1 MKRIA
6 LLLTFLSPWAV
17 ACAQNPPAVAI
28 PQSAQPVSLQQAV
41 QTALAKN
48 PAVEAADDY
57 ARAVEQGIAAAKAG
71 RYPHVDFSE
80 GVTRGNNPVYVFGSL
95 LTQRQ
100 FTAAN
105 FALGFLNTPPPLDN
119 FRTAFSASMPLYD
132 AGQTGRMIR
141 DARLQAMSAAQKK
154 DRTQQEI
161 IFQVVNSYLN
171 ELLARESVRVAES
184 AAGTTK
190 SDLAR
195 AQARAESGLAPPS
208 DVLSARAQLAQ
219 AEEDVLRAQNALE
232 LAQAALNV
240 AMGLPEDAP
249 TVIVGDLAAR
259 DFPTGSLEERQ
270 AKALTTRPEYLAAT
284 IGKQQADNGVH
295 MARAEFLPKLNFLSS
310 WELDNQTFATRGG
323 NNWTVGAS
331 LNFNLFDGGEKMAR
345 LRESKAREMQA
356 DALQRQ
362 MAATVRLQVREAYL
376 NLVTAQKR
384 LGVVKDASS
393 EAAESLRITQDRFD
407 AGLATITDLLQVETA
422 KTAAE
427 RNELNARFDYRLSY
441 AALELSTGE
450 LSPSSAALNQ

>member
-1 MKRIA
+1 MKTVA
-6 LLLTFLSPWAV
+6 LVFALIFSWAV
-17 ACAQNPPAVAI
+17 ACGQTTPEGTAPPAG
-28 PQSAQPVSLQQAV
+28 QSMTLQQAV

-57 ARAVEQGIAAAKAG
+57 ARAVEQGIEVAKAG

-100 FTAAN
+100 FAAAN

-132 AGQTGRMIR
+132 AGQMGRMIR
-141 DARLQAMSAAQKK
+141 NARLQAQSAAAKK

-161 IFQVVNSYLN
+161 IFEVVNAYLN

-184 AAGTTK
+184 NAATTK

-195 AQARAESGLAPPS
+195 AQARTDTGLAPPS
-208 DVLSARAQLAQ
+208 DVLSAKAQLAQ

-232 LAQAALNV
+232 LARAALNV
-240 AMGLPEDAP
+240 SMGISEDTP
-249 TVIVGDLAAR
+249 TEIAGDLDER
-259 DFPTGSLEERQ
+259 NYPNGSLKERQ
-270 AKALTTRPEYLAAT
+270 TKALTTRPEYLEAA

-295 MARAEFLPKLNFLSS
+295 MARAEFLPKLSFMSS
-310 WELDNQTFATRGG
+310 WELDNQTFASRGG

-331 LNFNLFDGGEKMAR
+331 LNVNLFDGGAKWAR
-345 LRESKAREMQA
+345 LRVSKAKEMQA

-362 MAATVRLQVREAYL
+362 VAATIRLQVREAYL
-376 NLVTAQKR
+376 NLETAQKR

-393 EAAESLRITQDRFD
+393 EAAESVRITQNRFE

-422 KTAAE
+422 KAAADK
-427 RNELNARFDYRLSY
+427 NELNARYDYRLSY
-441 AALELSTGE
+441 AALELATGE
-450 LSPSSAALNQ
+450 LSPNSAALN